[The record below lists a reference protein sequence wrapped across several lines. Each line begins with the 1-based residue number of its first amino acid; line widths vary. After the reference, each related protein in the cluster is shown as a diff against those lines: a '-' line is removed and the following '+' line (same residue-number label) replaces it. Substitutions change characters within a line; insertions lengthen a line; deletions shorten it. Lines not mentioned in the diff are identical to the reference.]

1 MKPSTFA
8 QCMDIFDWFDDPAY
22 EFLNHICL
30 AKLDADE
37 RIARALPHI
46 IKEAASLLAAH
57 ADRADAYPIDAL
69 EQIA

>member
-1 MKPSTFA
+1 MKIMGLP

-46 IKEAASLLAAH
+46 IEEAAALLAAH
-57 ADRADAYPIDAL
+57 VDREDAYPIDVL